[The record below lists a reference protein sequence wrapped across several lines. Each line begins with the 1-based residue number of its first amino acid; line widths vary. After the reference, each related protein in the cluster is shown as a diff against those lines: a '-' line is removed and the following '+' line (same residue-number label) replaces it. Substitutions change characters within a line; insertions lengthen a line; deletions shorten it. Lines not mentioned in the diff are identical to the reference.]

1 MFKSRK
7 IQRRANELYTQMW
20 KENTTITIT
29 GESYYNSIYRIN
41 FNVGR
46 VNYQIRVLDAE
57 IPVKPG
63 TTERT
68 NSMKIASFA
77 AYTIASNEYGRKPEK
92 YIRAYNKCELI

>member
-20 KENTTITIT
+20 KENTIITIT
-29 GESYYNSIYRIN
+29 GESYYDSVYRIN
-41 FNVGR
+41 LNVGR
-46 VNYQIRVLDAE
+46 VNYQTRIADGS

-68 NSMKIASFA
+68 NSMKLASFV
-77 AYTIASNEYGRKPEK
+77 AYAIASNEYGRKPEK
-92 YIRAYNKCELI
+92 YLRAFNKCELI